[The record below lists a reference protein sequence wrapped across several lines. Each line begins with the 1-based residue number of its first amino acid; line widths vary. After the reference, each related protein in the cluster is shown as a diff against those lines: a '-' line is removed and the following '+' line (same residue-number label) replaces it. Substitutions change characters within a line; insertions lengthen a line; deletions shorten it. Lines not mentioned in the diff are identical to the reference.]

1 MTEPWIALAP
11 IPQLFLDSNMQVD
24 DFTILK
30 GITNESIKKDY
41 DIDFDEEYFNHIER
55 ELWVS
60 SSIYVRQFDADESN
74 FFDIAYAH
82 FYHLLNILILFKPS
96 PFFMPKRMLLVKK
109 VKRSDGVNSRRN
121 MADDGRYHKL
131 LLEINE
137 NEYDDFNS
145 FFKLCYSY
153 FTNEPSNTIDNS
165 ILKSARTWLGKG
177 RQTKSVFER
186 EIFFSIVLESL
197 VEDKGH
203 GLTERIQKR
212 CASFLSDTDKQYR
225 EIFDN
230 VGKIYDF
237 RSKIVHGEVLR
248 DTEFKET
255 YYLAEIIRCLLLQF
269 ISLSQNNYERQTA
282 LSESNIEFSEKK
294 AKQIFSDAMNVFGD
308 RTRFNPIS

>member
-1 MTEPWIALAP
+1 M
-11 IPQLFLDSNMQVD
+11 LFTWVNSSSLTFSLLYK
-24 DFTILK
+24 ILK
-30 GITNESIKKDY
+30 E
-41 DIDFDEEYFNHIER
+41 
-55 ELWVS
+55 
-60 SSIYVRQFDADESN
+60 A
-74 FFDIAYAH
+74 
-82 FYHLLNILILFKPS
+82 
-96 PFFMPKRMLLVKK
+96 
-109 VKRSDGVNSRRN
+109 
-121 MADDGRYHKL
+121 
-131 LLEINE
+131 
-137 NEYDDFNS
+137 
-145 FFKLCYSY
+145 
-153 FTNEPSNTIDNS
+153 SNTIDNS
-165 ILKSARTWLGKG
+165 ILKSARTWLGKS
-177 RQTKSVFER
+177 RQTRSVFER

-212 CASFLSDTDKQYR
+212 CASFLSNTVEQYQ

-237 RSKIVHGEVLR
+237 RSEIVHGEVLR

-294 AKQIFSDAMNVFGD
+294 AKQIFSDAMKVFGD